1 MMAGWGMTLGG
12 WVWIGIWIVAL
23 LVMVLL
29 IVGGSRDRSPREDAL
44 EILRARFARGEISR
58 EEYEQARDVLL
69 GTARSER

>member
-12 WVWIGIWIVAL
+12 WLWMGIWIVAL
-23 LVMVLL
+23 LIMIWL
-29 IVGGSRDRSPREDAL
+29 IVGGSRDGAPREDAL